1 MMAMVSVP
9 SATSVAARAAPGATR
24 GVAARAPARAF
35 LPAGRTATIA
45 RASAGSVPDRRPKGA
60 RPKHRSRR
68 DGRPRP
74 PRSAEGEPGASI
86 ATAETASA
94 PDAVETIVPETLPS
108 ETNASAAAAAAAAS
122 KPASKPPAGDD
133 DGPSARETATVA
145 AFALLLA
152 GAVASAGGPQGAADE
167 ITRAGHLLV
176 ENHIPGVGGVI
187 EDSFLGLLVV
197 CTVYSLWRSSLIPAP
212 VGNPIARKSRTRASW
227 LHVISGGGALVT
239 GLYGVVL
246 ERVYRE
252 SPGWGW
258 MWVSSALFLT
268 NALTYSP
275 LMQIFKASKEGKYA
289 MKLGYSF
296 VASFQGVV
304 FIAWSAQPDAP
315 DWMYW
320 AVMPF
325 WYFSVAKLWE
335 STEFVLALL
344 PKAEKGSLLDAV
356 TAGSKKRLGKMTPD
370 AATLTYVSLNA
381 FAAIFDNA
389 YMALYTALGPEQ
401 FWHTSQAFNDADFHL
416 RLVKGTTGS
425 LTVALLIFISTLGW
439 RKQMSMDLAI
449 WLNVILGSVGPWIVL
464 FWHKLVDP
472 SEDWFPQFVFDPAYD
487 YHPLWQTATQIAGG
501 N

>member
-1 MMAMVSVP
+1 MLLARISADLRCGPITALRRDSVLRVAP
-9 SATSVAARAAPGATR
+9 RPPRHSARARAAGRTR
-24 GVAARAPARAF
+24 RRSGRGCDPARCASGGSGDPETEEARREASSRRAVVVPSVRAYRRDGGDGVRAECDGGRGEGRTWGDARRRRARPVRAF
-35 LPAGRTATIA
+35 LPAGRTATTA
-45 RASAGSVPDRRPKGA
+45 RASAGGVPDRRPKGA

-68 DGRPRP
+68 DGKPRP
-74 PRSAEGEPGASI
+74 PCSAEGEPGASI
-86 ATAETASA
+86 ATAETAPA
-94 PDAVETIVPETLPS
+94 PDAVETIVPA
-108 ETNASAAAAAAAAS
+108 ETNASATAAAAAAAAAS
-122 KPASKPPAGDD
+122 KPASKLPAGD

-167 ITRAGHLLV
+167 ITRAGRLLV
-176 ENHIPGVGGVI
+176 ENHIPGVGGII

-304 FIAWSAQPDAP
+304 FIAWSA
-315 DWMYW
+315 
-320 AVMPF
+320 
-325 WYFSVAKLWE
+325 
-335 STEFVLALL
+335 
-344 PKAEKGSLLDAV
+344 
-356 TAGSKKRLGKMTPD
+356 
-370 AATLTYVSLNA
+370 
-381 FAAIFDNA
+381 
-389 YMALYTALGPEQ
+389 
-401 FWHTSQAFNDADFHL
+401 
-416 RLVKGTTGS
+416 
-425 LTVALLIFISTLGW
+425 
-439 RKQMSMDLAI
+439 
-449 WLNVILGSVGPWIVL
+449 
-464 FWHKLVDP
+464 
-472 SEDWFPQFVFDPAYD
+472 
-487 YHPLWQTATQIAGG
+487 
-501 N
+501 